1 MCKKSPLNHLVK
13 SPNDLHF
20 DRLATVWDEAIP
32 LGNGMIGVLI
42 WERKANLDSHWT
54 GLIYGILDLWKI
66 KKNQNGNTVGCIING
81 K

>member
-1 MCKKSPLNHLVK
+1 MKILSLLLLLVICLSCTKKSSLNQLVK

-42 WERKANLDSHWT
+42 WEKEGKLGLSLDRA
-54 GLIYGILDLWKI
+54 DL
-66 KKNQNGNTVGCIING
+66 
-81 K
+81 